1 MPDLLVY
8 SRAGVL
14 ILRVMEFGNASQ
26 VQQLVEVAV
35 AAARR
40 GVQAQCRE
48 WQQLAKHVVA
58 LAAGVAASRSVAGLE
73 DAD

>member
-1 MPDLLVY
+1 MLNLH
-8 SRAGVL
+8 
-14 ILRVMEFGNASQ
+14 VMESGNASQ

-48 WQQLAKHVVA
+48 WQQLVVA
-58 LAAGVAASRSVAGLE
+58 SAAGVAASRSVAKLE
-73 DAD
+73 DADWQVG